1 MRLLTKQV
9 LLDAVINSNI
19 ALKFN
24 EHQKGALMRAAILRD
39 DSGTLSIEDVTID
52 KPDRNEVLIKTV
64 ASGLCHSDLHFIDG
78 SWSFLAM
85 YPMLLGHEAAGV
97 VQAVGEDVVGIQ
109 TGDHVIT
116 CLSMFCGYC
125 ERCLTGHSY
134 ICSERQQVQARQSGN
149 QPRITDNDGAEVNQ
163 FTGIGSFGEEML
175 VHQNGVVKINN
186 DMPLDRAA
194 LVGCGVT
201 TGVGAVFRS
210 AEVKPGSTV
219 AVVGCGGVGISTIQG
234 AHLAGARQIIA
245 VDLEQQ
251 KLDWATQ
258 LGATHTVNPNDGD
271 PVAQVLELT
280 SGGVDYSFEA
290 IGLKQTAEQ
299 AYGMIRAGGL
309 ATIMGMIP
317 PGVNLEIPGA
327 DLFLSAKRLQGSIMG
342 SNNFKVDMPHLCD
355 LYLGGRLKLDEMV
368 SRTITLDEINDGFT
382 AMKNGEVVRAVIDF
396 GI

>member
-1 MRLLTKQV
+1 VQATP
-9 LLDAVINSNI
+9 
-19 ALKFN
+19 
-24 EHQKGALMRAAILRD
+24 KGVLMRAAILRD
-39 DSGTLSIEDVTID
+39 DSGTLNIEDVTID

-109 TGDHVIT
+109 AGDHVIT

-134 ICSERQQVQARQSGN
+134 ICSERQQVQARQPGN
-149 QPRITDNDGAEVNQ
+149 QPRIIDNDGAEVNQ

-175 VHQNGVVKINN
+175 VHQNGVVKISN

-194 LVGCGVT
+194 LIGCGVT

-309 ATIMGMIP
+309 ATIMGMVP
-317 PGVNLEIPGA
+317 PGVNLEIDGA

>member
-1 MRLLTKQV
+1 
-9 LLDAVINSNI
+9 
-19 ALKFN
+19 
-24 EHQKGALMRAAILRD
+24 MRAAILRD
-39 DSGTLSIEDVTID
+39 DSGTLNIEDVAID

-134 ICSERQQVQARQSGN
+134 ICSERQQVQGRQSGN
-149 QPRITDNDGAEVNQ
+149 QPRITDHEGIEVNQ

-186 DMPLDRAA
+186 EMPLDRAA

-219 AVVGCGGVGISTIQG
+219 AVVGCGGVGISTVQG

-280 SGGVDYSFEA
+280 GGGVDYSFEA

-382 AMKNGEVVRAVIDF
+382 AMKNGEVVRAVINF
-396 GI
+396 GS

>member
-1 MRLLTKQV
+1 
-9 LLDAVINSNI
+9 
-19 ALKFN
+19 
-24 EHQKGALMRAAILRD
+24 
-39 DSGTLSIEDVTID
+39 
-52 KPDRNEVLIKTV
+52 
-64 ASGLCHSDLHFIDG
+64 
-78 SWSFLAM
+78 
-85 YPMLLGHEAAGV
+85 
-97 VQAVGEDVVGIQ
+97 
-109 TGDHVIT
+109 
-116 CLSMFCGYC
+116 
-125 ERCLTGHSY
+125 
-134 ICSERQQVQARQSGN
+134 
-149 QPRITDNDGAEVNQ
+149 
-163 FTGIGSFGEEML
+163 
-175 VHQNGVVKINN
+175 
-186 DMPLDRAA
+186 MPLDRAA

-309 ATIMGMIP
+309 ATIMGMVP
-317 PGVNLEIPGA
+317 PGVNLEIDGA

>member
-1 MRLLTKQV
+1 VQATP
-9 LLDAVINSNI
+9 
-19 ALKFN
+19 
-24 EHQKGALMRAAILRD
+24 KGVLMRAAILRD
-39 DSGTLSIEDVTID
+39 DSGTLNIEDVTID

-97 VQAVGEDVVGIQ
+97 VQAIGEDVVGIQ
-109 TGDHVIT
+109 AGDHVIT

-134 ICSERQQVQARQSGN
+134 ICSERQQVQARQPGN
-149 QPRITDNDGAEVNQ
+149 QPRIIDNDGAEVNQ

-175 VHQNGVVKINN
+175 VHQNGVVKISN

-194 LVGCGVT
+194 LIGCGVT

-317 PGVNLEIPGA
+317 PGVNLEIDGA

>member
-1 MRLLTKQV
+1 MTKQV
-9 LLDAVINSNI
+9 LLDAVISLEYY
-19 ALKFN
+19 AKV
-24 EHQKGALMRAAILRD
+24 QATPKGVLMRAAILRD
-39 DSGTLSIEDVTID
+39 DSGTLNIEDVTID

-134 ICSERQQVQARQSGN
+134 ICSERQQVQARQPGN

-175 VHQNGVVKINN
+175 VHQNGVVKISN

-317 PGVNLEIPGA
+317 PGVNLEIDGA

>member
-1 MRLLTKQV
+1 
-9 LLDAVINSNI
+9 
-19 ALKFN
+19 
-24 EHQKGALMRAAILRD
+24 
-39 DSGTLSIEDVTID
+39 
-52 KPDRNEVLIKTV
+52 
-64 ASGLCHSDLHFIDG
+64 
-78 SWSFLAM
+78 
-85 YPMLLGHEAAGV
+85 MLLGHEAAGV
-97 VQAVGEDVVGIQ
+97 GQAVGEDGVGIQ

-134 ICSERQQVQARQSGN
+134 LCSERQQVQGRQPGN

-175 VHQNGVVKINN
+175 VHQNGVVKISNE
-186 DMPLDRAA
+186 MPLDRAA

-271 PVAQVLELT
+271 PVAQGLELT
-280 SGGVDYSFEA
+280 SGGGDYSF
-290 IGLKQTAEQ
+290 
-299 AYGMIRAGGL
+299 
-309 ATIMGMIP
+309 
-317 PGVNLEIPGA
+317 
-327 DLFLSAKRLQGSIMG
+327 
-342 SNNFKVDMPHLCD
+342 
-355 LYLGGRLKLDEMV
+355 
-368 SRTITLDEINDGFT
+368 
-382 AMKNGEVVRAVIDF
+382 
-396 GI
+396 

>member
-1 MRLLTKQV
+1 VQATP
-9 LLDAVINSNI
+9 
-19 ALKFN
+19 
-24 EHQKGALMRAAILRD
+24 KGVLMRAAILRD
-39 DSGTLSIEDVTID
+39 DSGTLNIEDVTID

-97 VQAVGEDVVGIQ
+97 VQAIGEDVVGIQ

-134 ICSERQQVQARQSGN
+134 ICSERQQVQARQPGN
-149 QPRITDNDGAEVNQ
+149 QPRIIDNDGAEVNQ

-175 VHQNGVVKINN
+175 VHQNGVVKISN

-194 LVGCGVT
+194 LIGCGVT

-309 ATIMGMIP
+309 ATIMGMVP
-317 PGVNLEIPGA
+317 PGVNLEIDGA

>member
-1 MRLLTKQV
+1 
-9 LLDAVINSNI
+9 
-19 ALKFN
+19 
-24 EHQKGALMRAAILRD
+24 MRAAILRD
-39 DSGTLSIEDVTID
+39 DSGTLNIEDVTID

-134 ICSERQQVQARQSGN
+134 ICSERQQVQARQPGN
-149 QPRITDNDGAEVNQ
+149 QPRIIDNDGAEVNQ

-175 VHQNGVVKINN
+175 VHQNGVVKISN

-317 PGVNLEIPGA
+317 PGVNLEIDGA

-368 SRTITLDEINDGFT
+368 SRTVTLDEINDGFT

>member
-1 MRLLTKQV
+1 VQATP
-9 LLDAVINSNI
+9 
-19 ALKFN
+19 
-24 EHQKGALMRAAILRD
+24 KGVLMRAAILRD
-39 DSGTLSIEDVTID
+39 DSGTLNIEDVTID

-97 VQAVGEDVVGIQ
+97 VQAIGEDVVGIQ
-109 TGDHVIT
+109 AGDHVIT

-134 ICSERQQVQARQSGN
+134 ICSERQQVQARQPGN
-149 QPRITDNDGAEVNQ
+149 QPRIIDNDGAEVNQ

-175 VHQNGVVKINN
+175 VHQNGVVKISD

-194 LVGCGVT
+194 LIGCGVT

-317 PGVNLEIPGA
+317 PGVNLEIDGA

-396 GI
+396 GT

>member
-1 MRLLTKQV
+1 VQATP
-9 LLDAVINSNI
+9 
-19 ALKFN
+19 
-24 EHQKGALMRAAILRD
+24 KGVLMRAAILRD
-39 DSGTLSIEDVTID
+39 DSGTLNIEDVTID

-97 VQAVGEDVVGIQ
+97 VQAIGEDVVGIQ
-109 TGDHVIT
+109 AGDHVIT

-134 ICSERQQVQARQSGN
+134 ICSERQQVQARQPGN
-149 QPRITDNDGAEVNQ
+149 QPRIIDNDGAEVNQ

-175 VHQNGVVKINN
+175 VHQNGVVKISN

-317 PGVNLEIPGA
+317 PGVNLEIDGA

-396 GI
+396 GT

>member
-1 MRLLTKQV
+1 VQATP
-9 LLDAVINSNI
+9 
-19 ALKFN
+19 
-24 EHQKGALMRAAILRD
+24 KGVLMRAAILRD
-39 DSGTLSIEDVTID
+39 DSGTLNIEDVTID

-97 VQAVGEDVVGIQ
+97 VQAIGEDVVGIQ
-109 TGDHVIT
+109 AGDHVIT

-134 ICSERQQVQARQSGN
+134 ICSERQQVQGRQPGN
-149 QPRITDNDGAEVNQ
+149 QPRIIDNDGAEVNQ

-175 VHQNGVVKINN
+175 VHQNGVVKISN

-317 PGVNLEIPGA
+317 PGVNLEIDGA

-396 GI
+396 GT

>member
-1 MRLLTKQV
+1 MK
-9 LLDAVINSNI
+9 
-19 ALKFN
+19 
-24 EHQKGALMRAAILRD
+24 AAILRD
-39 DSGTLSIEDVTID
+39 DSGSLDIEDVTID
-52 KPDRNEVLIKTV
+52 KPDRNEVLIQTV

-78 SWSFLAM
+78 SWAMLAM
-85 YPMLLGHEAAGV
+85 YPMLLGHEAAGI
-97 VQAVGEDVVGIQ
+97 VQAVGDDVVGIDI
-109 TGDHVIT
+109 GDHVIT
-116 CLSMFCGYC
+116 CLSMFCGHC
-125 ERCLTGHSY
+125 DRCLTGHSY
-134 ICSERQQVQARQSGN
+134 ICSERGEVQDRPQG
-149 QPRITDNDGAEVNQ
+149 QKPRITDGDGVSVNQ
-163 FTGIGSFGEEML
+163 FTGIGSFGQEML
-175 VHQNGVVKINN
+175 VHQNGVVQISPE
-186 DMPLDRAA
+186 MPLDRAA
-194 LVGCGVT
+194 LIGCGVT

-219 AVVGCGGVGISTIQG
+219 AVVGCGGVGISSIQG

-245 VDLEQQ
+245 VDLEEQ

-280 SGGVDYSFEA
+280 GGGVDYSFEA
-290 IGLKQTAEQ
+290 IGLKLTAEQ
-299 AYGMIRAGGL
+299 AYGMIRPGGL
-309 ATIMGMIP
+309 ATVMGMIP
-317 PGVNLEIPGA
+317 PGVNLEIPGT

-368 SRTITLDEINDGFT
+368 SRTITLEEINDGFD